1 MIFLQFSLVN
11 YQFLQV
17 AGLSAI
23 GAMMDG
29 CHYGQIYSVQCRIQ
43 MLHWITFSELV
54 IGLTNVELVSS
65 GTIGQR
71 KVRPENVSQIIPIF
85 LLKMVVRDR

>member
-1 MIFLQFSLVN
+1 MIFLRFFLVN
-11 YQFLQV
+11 CQSLQV

-29 CHYGQIYSVQCRIQ
+29 CHYGQIYSVQCRILT
-43 MLHWITFSELV
+43 LHWITFSERV
-54 IGLTNVELVSS
+54 IGLTNVELVGS

-71 KVRPENVSQIIPIF
+71 RVRLENASQIIPIF
-85 LLKMVVRDR
+85 LLKMVVRDH